1 MRALLFTTG
10 SPFARAVRI
19 VLDELGLDY
28 ERREEI
34 TTPSAED
41 RAAATPTLQVPTFW
55 DGDQTL
61 WESGTIVEYLL
72 STYRNRPATEPP
84 LTMDAFRPDS
94 EWQDKLAFSTIQTFG
109 NAATIISQMKWSG
122 VDVTNNTH
130 MKRSAEKLA
139 HILGWLEDQLND
151 ATGGFLPDCVSIQD
165 IFLAAHVRFVQNR
178 PLGVNLDLEQC
189 PKLEALLSRLDDRE
203 SFKAN
208 PIWWWEPG
216 VVGYQPD
223 GTPIFQNKIS

>member
-1 MRALLFTTG
+1 MLALLFTTG

-19 VLDELGLDY
+19 VLDELSLDY

-34 TTPSAED
+34 TTPSAEE

-55 DGDQTL
+55 DADQTL

-72 STYRNRPATEPP
+72 STYRSRPSVEPP
-84 LTMDAFRPDS
+84 LTLHAFRPDN
-94 EWQDKLAFSTIQTFG
+94 EWQDKLTFSTIQTFG

-122 VDVTNNTH
+122 VEAPQNAH

-139 HILGWLEDQLND
+139 HILGWLEGQIHQS
-151 ATGGFLPDCVSIQD
+151 AVGFMPDCISMQD
-165 IFLAAHVRFVQNR
+165 IFLAAHVRIVQAR
-178 PLGVNLDLEQC
+178 TLGVDLELSRY
-189 PKLEALLSRLDDRE
+189 PKLEALLDQLDDRP

-208 PIWWWEPG
+208 PVWWWEPG

-223 GTPIFQNKIS
+223 GTPIHNR

>member
-19 VLDELGLDY
+19 ALDELELDY

-34 TTPSAED
+34 TTPSVEE
-41 RAAATPTLQVPTFW
+41 RATATPTLQVPTFW

-72 STYRNRPATEPP
+72 SNYKSRPATEPP
-84 LTMDAFRPDS
+84 LTIHAFRPEN
-94 EWQDKLAFSTIQTFG
+94 EWQDKLTFSTIQTFG

-122 VDVTNNTH
+122 VEAANNAH

-139 HILGWLEDQLND
+139 HILGWLEDQLD
-151 ATGGFLPDCVSIQD
+151 DVTDGFMPDCVSMQD
-165 IFLAAHVRFVQNR
+165 IFLAAHIRFVEAR
-178 PLGVNLDLEQC
+178 PLGVDLGLRQY
-189 PKLEALLSRLDDRE
+189 PKLEGLLDRLDNRK
-203 SFKAN
+203 SFIAN
-208 PIWWWEPG
+208 PVWWWEPG

-223 GTPIFQNKIS
+223 GTPVYKSGT